1 MSAVTKFKPRYR
13 ADTAEIGLIDWDKL
27 PPMSAEWVNALRT
40 RAQLSVIETGMP
52 TAKLERWKYTN
63 LNAKLKKMSLR
74 YHEAELDLSGMTDYA
89 YSFSKGM
96 LHCPE
101 WVREMLEAEA
111 PSNNKYGDMML
122 WQAANAYLKDGFI
135 VDVPADKKTTSALEV
150 TQTGRDGHYIVPRQ
164 IIRVGENAE
173 MTIIEYQ
180 SGSRS
185 YWANIVSQIKIEK
198 NATLRHYR
206 FQENSDESVITHNTH
221 IEMEE
226 GANYEA
232 FTITTGAGLSRNQI
246 HADLK
251 GENIICRLNG
261 VNMLDG
267 SEIADTTITVEHQE
281 PNCESY
287 QDYRSVATDK
297 AVGTFQGKIHVHQ
310 IAQKTDG
317 YQMAKSLLLS
327 SQATMNTKPELE
339 IYADD
344 VKCSHGAT
352 AGRLDEDALFYLR
365 ARGIPEKQ
373 ARNLLIQ
380 AFVNEVIEG
389 VTDKNVR
396 EQANL
401 IVSKWLDQSDANS
414 SAEWLE

>member
-1 MSAVTKFKPRYR
+1 
-13 ADTAEIGLIDWDKL
+13 
-27 PPMSAEWVNALRT
+27 
-40 RAQLSVIETGMP
+40 
-52 TAKLERWKYTN
+52 
-63 LNAKLKKMSLR
+63 
-74 YHEAELDLSGMTDYA
+74 
-89 YSFSKGM
+89 
-96 LHCPE
+96 
-101 WVREMLEAEA
+101 
-111 PSNNKYGDMML
+111 
-122 WQAANAYLKDGFI
+122 
-135 VDVPADKKTTSALEV
+135 
-150 TQTGRDGHYIVPRQ
+150 
-164 IIRVGENAE
+164 
-173 MTIIEYQ
+173 
-180 SGSRS
+180 
-185 YWANIVSQIKIEK
+185 
-198 NATLRHYR
+198 
-206 FQENSDESVITHNTH
+206 
-221 IEMEE
+221 MEE
-226 GANYEA
+226 GAKYEA

-251 GENIICRLNG
+251 GENIVCRLNG

-267 SEIADTTITVEHQE
+267 SEIADTTITVEHQA

-365 ARGIPEKQ
+365 ARGIPENQ

-389 VTDKNVR
+389 VTDKDVR
-396 EQANL
+396 EQASL
-401 IVSKWLDQSDANS
+401 IVSKWLDQSDADS
-414 SAEWLE
+414 HAEWLE